1 MANYA
6 LVKIINSV
14 ETVGNIIV
22 ADAPTAA
29 TYLVAN
35 GGAYDYAL
43 DASLY
48 DPAPEMG
55 WLYDT
60 EHDTFSAPAPPE
72 DFEGELRA
80 KVEELHEVLMEA
92 LDFANNLNSTQIEN
106 AIDQGIGDVNSGFTT
121 NEADLFSAISD
132 FITNG
137 G

>member
-6 LVKIINSV
+6 LIKIINSV
-14 ETVGNIIV
+14 ETVHNIIV

-29 TYLVAN
+29 TYLAAN
-35 GGAYDYAL
+35 GGDYDYAL
-43 DASLY
+43 DASMY

-60 EHDTFSAPAPPE
+60 EHDTFSAPEEPE

-80 KVEELHEVLMEA
+80 KVEQLHATLIA
-92 LDFANNLNSTQIEN
+92 AIDLTNNLNSTQIEN
-106 AIDQGIGDVNSGFTT
+106 AIAQGIGDVDSGFTT